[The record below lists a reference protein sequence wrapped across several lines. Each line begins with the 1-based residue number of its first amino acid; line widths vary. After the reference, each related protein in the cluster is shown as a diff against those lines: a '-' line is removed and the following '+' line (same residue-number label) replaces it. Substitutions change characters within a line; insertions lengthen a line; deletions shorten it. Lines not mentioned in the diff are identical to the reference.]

1 MFGKNVIALR
11 CDKCMVR
18 ANRTFFCVEIIM
30 EKTKQDKYKDYL
42 RTKDKQW
49 VDVPQSNRLRKC
61 SSGVT
66 FGGVYIKK
74 V

>member
-1 MFGKNVIALR
+1 MYGAGGPHLFY
-11 CDKCMVR
+11 
-18 ANRTFFCVEIIM
+18 VEIIM
-30 EKTKQDKYKDYL
+30 EKTNQNKYKDYL

-49 VDVPQSNRLRKC
+49 VDVPQFNRLRKC